1 MRRHLLYFSLLLL
14 FASSF
19 VKTNAQQ
26 VQCLKPETLKDK
38 IKGGWAG
45 QTIGV
50 TYGAP
55 VEFHYQGSIIN
66 DYQKLNWDS
75 GMLKRSMTEGPGIYD
90 DLYMDLT
97 FMEVFEKYGL
107 DADVTFHADAF
118 ARAGYMLWH
127 ANQAARYN
135 ILNGIAP
142 PLSGFWM
149 NNPHADCIDFQI
161 ESDFAGLISPGMPQ
175 TASAFADKIG
185 HIMNYGDGWY
195 GGVFVSN
202 MYSLAFTNNDVN
214 FIVNEA
220 LKSIPENTGFRN
232 CIADVI
238 LWHKKYPDDWKQ
250 TWFEI
255 QKKWTDE
262 TGCPEG
268 VFSQFNIDAKINA
281 AYVVLGLLYGNGDLG
296 KSIEIATRAGQDA
309 DCNPSTVAGILGTMM
324 GYSNI
329 PDYWKMG
336 LADVEN
342 MDFKYTHTSLNKV
355 YDLNYRLALENI
367 NNNGGTFSETEV
379 RILTQKVKPVAWEQ
393 GFTGIKPADKQWLG
407 KVLKNETDIEFTGS
421 GFVITGEYKPLQGS
435 VFDEGL
441 NKSAEIELTID
452 GKNPEII
459 NLPMSFTTRKTEIAW
474 KYDLENSK
482 HKIHLKWMNPDEQSE
497 CFLRNLII
505 YTSEK

>member
-1 MRRHLLYFSLLLL
+1 MKRHLLYFSLLFL
-14 FASSF
+14 FTSSL
-19 VKTNAQQ
+19 VKINAQQ

-66 DYQKLNWDS
+66 DYQKLEWDS
-75 GMLKRSMTEGPGIYD
+75 LILKKSMSEGPGIYD

-107 DADVTFHADAF
+107 NADVTLHADAF
-118 ARAGYMLWH
+118 AHAGYMLWH

-142 PLSGFWM
+142 PLSGFWK

-175 TASAFADKIG
+175 SASAFADKIG

-220 LKSIPENTGFRN
+220 LKSIPENTSFHH

-238 LWHKKYPDDWKQ
+238 SWHNQYPNDWKQ

-255 QKKWTDE
+255 QKKWTDDI
-262 TGCPEG
+262 GCPDG
-268 VFSQFNIDAKINA
+268 VFSQFNIDAKVNA
-281 AYVVLGLLYGNGDLG
+281 AYVVLGLLYGKSDFGQ
-296 KSIEIATRAGQDA
+296 SIEIATRAGQDA
-309 DCNPSTVAGILGTMM
+309 DCNPSTVGGILGTMM

-336 LADVEN
+336 LADIEN

-355 YDLNYRLALENI
+355 YDLNYRLAIENI
-367 NNNGGTFSETEV
+367 KNYGGKSSVGEV
-379 RILTQKVKPVAWEQ
+379 QILIQTVEPVKWEQ
-393 GFTGIKPADKQWLG
+393 SFTGIKPVEKQWLG
-407 KVLKNETDIEFTGS
+407 KALKSETEIEFTGC
-421 GFVITGEYKPLQGS
+421 GFVLTGEFRPLHGN
-435 VFDEGL
+435 VFDAGL
-441 NKSAEIELTID
+441 TKVAEVEISVD
-452 GKNPEII
+452 GENPDVV
-459 NLPMSFTTRKTEIAW
+459 NLPISFTTRKTEIAW
-474 KYDLENSK
+474 KYDLSNSA
-482 HKIHLKWMNPDEQSE
+482 HKIRLKWMNPDEESE
-497 CFLRNLII
+497 CFLGNLII
-505 YTSEK
+505 YTPEK